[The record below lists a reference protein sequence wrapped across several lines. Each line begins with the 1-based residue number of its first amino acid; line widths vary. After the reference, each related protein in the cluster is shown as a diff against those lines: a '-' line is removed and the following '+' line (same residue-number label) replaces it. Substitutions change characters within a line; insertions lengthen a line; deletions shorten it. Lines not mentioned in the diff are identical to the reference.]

1 MKKVVII
8 GAGASGMMAA
18 IAAADN
24 GAEVIVLEKNDRA
37 GKKIRITGKGRCNVT
52 SAKALE
58 EHIKSFAHNG
68 KFMYTPLNRLTP
80 EETYRFFEEA
90 GVPLKVERGDRV
102 FPQSDNAQDIVDALV
117 KQMHLKGVQ
126 LKLNKTV
133 KTLLRSQEGKL
144 LGVMCADGERI
155 MADCVIIATG
165 GASYPGTGSSGDGYK
180 FAKSVG
186 HKIVD
191 IRPAL
196 VPLVVKESDISQLQ
210 GLSLRNV
217 KFSVYDKKGKL
228 LVSQFGELVFT
239 HFGLSG
245 PVVLTASGILS
256 DYWLKNAGDLM
267 GDIDLKPA
275 LSREK
280 LDERLLREI
289 KEQPKR
295 SYKNL
300 LGALMP
306 QLLIAPFI
314 NRSGISYN
322 KLSNQLT
329 KEDREVIIDL
339 LKGYWF
345 TLTGT
350 RALIEGIVTAGG
362 VEVKEVSPKTMESKL
377 CPNLYF
383 AGEVLDIDAVTGGFN
398 LQAAFSSG
406 YLAGLSAAQKQ
417 DTE

>member
-24 GAEVIVLEKNDRA
+24 GAEVLVLEKNDRV

-52 SAKALE
+52 SAKVLE

-80 EETYRFFEEA
+80 EDTYRFFEET

-102 FPQSDNAQDIVDALV
+102 FPQSDNAQDIVDALLRR
-117 KQMHLKGVQ
+117 MEEKGVQ
-126 LKLNKTV
+126 IKLNKAV
-133 KTLLRSQEGKL
+133 KTLLRNQEGKL
-144 LGVMCADGERI
+144 LGVMCDDGERI
-155 MADCVIIATG
+155 MADSVIIATG

-180 FAKSVG
+180 LAKSVG

-196 VPLVVKESDISQLQ
+196 VPLIAKESDISQLQ

-217 KFSVYDKKGKL
+217 KLSVYDKKGKL
-228 LVSQFGELVFT
+228 LVSQFGELLFT

-256 DYWLKNAGDLM
+256 EYWQKNGGELM

-314 NRSGISYN
+314 NRSGIAYN
-322 KLSNQLT
+322 KVSNQLS

-350 RALIEGIVTAGG
+350 RPLAEGIVTAGG
-362 VEVKEVSPKTMESKL
+362 VEVKEIAPKTMESKL
-377 CPNLYF
+377 CSNLYIV
-383 AGEVLDIDAVTGGFN
+383 GELLDVDAVTGEFN
-398 LQAAFSSG
+398 LQAAFSTG
-406 YLAGLSAAQKQ
+406 YLAGTSAAQKE